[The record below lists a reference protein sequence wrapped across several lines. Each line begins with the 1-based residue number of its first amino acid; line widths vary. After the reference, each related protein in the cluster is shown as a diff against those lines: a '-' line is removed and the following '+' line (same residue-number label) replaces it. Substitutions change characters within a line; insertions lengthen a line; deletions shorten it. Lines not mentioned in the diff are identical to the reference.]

1 MPKEEFESD
10 YRSIFLDHLFQ
21 FSKVIQNEIWIDNN
35 KAVIG
40 RYCIWRT
47 PSMLYLVQLTSY
59 DRRYLVIDNEQF
71 THQCVRGASI
81 YRFHMPITL
90 DPDQSDFNLMGNTA
104 LW

>member
-1 MPKEEFESD
+1 
-10 YRSIFLDHLFQ
+10 
-21 FSKVIQNEIWIDNN
+21 
-35 KAVIG
+35 
-40 RYCIWRT
+40 
-47 PSMLYLVQLTSY
+47 MLYLVQLTSY

-90 DPDQSDFNLMGNTA
+90 DPDQSDFNLMGNIA